1 MGKLK
6 TYSGEL
12 ISPKGEVVL
21 EFLYE
26 GKPHVARFLVA
37 EDNYPNLLGRNVL
50 ANLRLDWKNIFNAHQ
65 MNCNNVDEKNLKEII
80 SAYED
85 VFSKELGALRG

>member
-1 MGKLK
+1 MSKLK

-21 EFLYE
+21 ELLYE

-37 EDNYPNLLGRNVL
+37 EDNYSNLLSRDVL
-50 ANLRLDWKNIFNAHQ
+50 ANLRLQSVTKITETHYIFIKKATKTH
-65 MNCNNVDEKNLKEII
+65 
-80 SAYED
+80 
-85 VFSKELGALRG
+85 